1 MSLLL
6 DTNVLIWCLLDS
18 PILSDEARQAI
29 NDENTQ
35 VVVSAASV
43 WEIRIKQKI
52 NKIRKFPLDFY
63 ERLILLPF
71 DILPMTAEHANA
83 TYDLPLIHRDPF
95 DRMLIAQ
102 SLVECLTLVT
112 RDEMIEKY
120 RVPILKA

>member
-18 PILSDEARQAI
+18 PTLSDKARQAI

-71 DILPMTAEHANA
+71 NILPMTAEHANA